1 MKCLVKIT
9 FHPTGIYALAKN
21 IAKVNTTGIETDIQ
35 FSKSFGKS
43 NQLLSTLGLIWL
55 NSKSDNS
62 TPSFY
67 ISSHARFLTNLSVE
81 YLHKRFSLSSTAI
94 YKNRKT
100 QKAAAI
106 NADVDE
112 NCFMLNAKGRIFF
125 CNKKLSA
132 FVEVD
137 NVFDTTCS
145 DLLGSKLPGR
155 WLMGGLSYFCNSI
168 RTHQALVKVMN
179 SCVH

>member
-1 MKCLVKIT
+1 MPRKDNLS
-9 FHPTGIYALAKN
+9 PTGTYALAKN
-21 IAKVNTTGIETDIQ
+21 IAKVNTTGIETDVQ

-55 NSKSDNS
+55 NSKSDNP

-67 ISSHARFLTNLSVE
+67 ISSHARFLTNLSIE
-81 YLHKRFSLSSTAI
+81 YLHKRFSLSSTVI
-94 YKNRKT
+94 YKNRKP

-106 NADVDE
+106 NADVHE

-137 NVFDTTCS
+137 NVFDTICS
-145 DLLGSKLPGR
+145 DLLGSNLPGR
-155 WLMGGLSYFCNSI
+155 WLMGGLSLS
-168 RTHQALVKVMN
+168 L
-179 SCVH
+179 